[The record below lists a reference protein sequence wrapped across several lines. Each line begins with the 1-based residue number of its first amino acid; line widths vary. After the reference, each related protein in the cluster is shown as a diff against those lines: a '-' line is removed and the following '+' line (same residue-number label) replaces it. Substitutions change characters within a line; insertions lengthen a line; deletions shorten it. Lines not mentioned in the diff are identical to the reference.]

1 MKRIV
6 LSVLVVAACGTVMA
20 QTKKP
25 VAKPAAKPAA
35 ALKNLKDSA
44 SYAIGVSV
52 ANFYKQQGI
61 TSVNATVVAKAIDD
75 ILSGKKV
82 LLDDAAAN
90 ACMNTFMRNS
100 QEQKSK
106 PAIEEGKA
114 FMAKNKSKAGVKS
127 TPSGLQYE
135 VITEGTGEMPTAAD
149 TVTCNYVGTFLNGK
163 EFDNSYKRGEPAT
176 FPLGNVIPG
185 WTEGLQL
192 MHIGSKYKF
201 YVPYTIGY
209 GPNDYGEIPGGSTLV
224 FEVELLGVKKA
235 Q

>member
-6 LSVLVVAACGTVMA
+6 LSVLVAAACSTAMA

-25 VAKPAAKPAA
+25 VAKPAAKPAVT
-35 ALKNLKDSA
+35 LKNIKDSA

-61 TSVNATVVAKAIDD
+61 TSVNATIVAKAIDD

-90 ACMNTFMRNS
+90 ACMNTFMKSS

-106 PAIEEGKA
+106 PAIEEGKV
-114 FMAKNKSKAGVKS
+114 FLVKNKSKAGVKI

-135 VITEGTGEMPTAAD
+135 VIKEGTGDMPSAAD
-149 TVTCNYVGTFLNGK
+149 TVTCNYMGTFLNGK
-163 EFDNSYKRGEPAT
+163 EFDNSYKRGEAAT

-224 FEVELLGVKKA
+224 FEIELLGVKKA

>member
-6 LSVLVVAACGTVMA
+6 LSFFLVAGFSTLMA

-25 VAKPAAKPAA
+25 VAKPAASPAA

-61 TSVNATVVAKAIDD
+61 TSVNAGIVAKAIED
-75 ILSGKKV
+75 ILSGKKA

-90 ACMNTFMRNS
+90 ACMNSFMSRT
-100 QEQKSK
+100 QEKKSK

-114 FMAKNKSKAGVKS
+114 FMAKNKTKAGVK
-127 TPSGLQYE
+127 TTASGLQYE
-135 VITEGTGEMPTAAD
+135 VITEGTGDQPTASD
-149 TVTCNYVGTFLNGK
+149 TVTCNYIGTFLNGN

-176 FPLGNVIPG
+176 FPLNHVIPG

-192 MHIGSKYKF
+192 MHTGSKYKF

-209 GPNDYGEIPGGSTLV
+209 GPNDYGSIPGGSTLL
-224 FEVELLGVKKA
+224 FEVELLGVKKH